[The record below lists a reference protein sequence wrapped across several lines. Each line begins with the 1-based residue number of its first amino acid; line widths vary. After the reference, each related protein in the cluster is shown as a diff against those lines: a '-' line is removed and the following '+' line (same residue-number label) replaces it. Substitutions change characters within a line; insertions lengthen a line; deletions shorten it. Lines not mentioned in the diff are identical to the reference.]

1 MFDKLLLPI
10 DPSKRL
16 KPARDYAVALAKRLD
31 VPLTATFVSNP
42 SKAGTVTASNETS
55 KGFETL
61 GKRQLNQFVEDI
73 NDIQVTP
80 VLKIGKRRKILAEMV
95 NEGVADTLILG
106 PFRSVITRLFTG
118 SEVERILDSE
128 SSHAFVIREDHPLPG
143 PGSPGLVVFDG
154 LELPKRALK
163 MVEDFARKF
172 GCDIEFLHLGTEIF
186 GGAEALD
193 SAVSELRNLL
203 GGDYHVT
210 STIVPLSFF
219 KTRRSIT
226 NSVVKQEGA
235 RVVIL
240 PDVEDAVSDILIHQ
254 LVLSAA
260 VPVCVL
266 R

>member
-31 VPLTATFVSNP
+31 VPLAATFVSNP
-42 SKAGTVTASNETS
+42 SKTGTVTASTETRT
-55 KGFETL
+55 GFETL
-61 GKRQLNQFVEDI
+61 GKRQLDQFVEEISDI
-73 NDIQVTP
+73 KVKPIFKT
-80 VLKIGKRRKILAEMV
+80 GKRRKVLAEMV

-106 PFRSVITRLFTG
+106 PFRSFITRFFTG

-128 SSHAFVIREDHPLPG
+128 SSHAFVVREDHPLPG
-143 PGSPGLVVFDG
+143 SGSPALVVFDG
-154 LELPKRALK
+154 LELSERALE
-163 MVEDFARKF
+163 MVNDFARKF

-193 SAVSELRNLL
+193 SAVSELRNRL
-203 GGDYHVT
+203 GGEYHVT
-210 STIVPLSFF
+210 STIIPLSLFR
-219 KTRRSIT
+219 TRRSIT

-235 RVVIL
+235 RIVIL
-240 PDVEDAVSDILIHQ
+240 PDIEDAVSDILIHQ

>member
-31 VPLTATFVSNP
+31 IPLTATFVTNP
-42 SKAGTVTASNETS
+42 SKTGTVTASVETS

-61 GKRQLNQFVEDI
+61 GKRQLDLFVEQS
-73 NDIQVTP
+73 DIQIIP
-80 VLKIGKRRKILAEMV
+80 VLKIGKRRKILAEMI

-118 SEVERILDSE
+118 SEVERILESE
-128 SSHAFVIREDHPLPG
+128 SSHAFVIREDYPLPG
-143 PGSPGLVVFDG
+143 PGSPALVVFDG
-154 LELPKRALK
+154 QELPKRALK
-163 MVEDFARKF
+163 MIGAFARKF

-193 SAVSELRNLL
+193 SAVFELRNLL

-210 STIVPLSFF
+210 STIMPLSFF
-219 KTRRSIT
+219 KTRRLIT

-235 RVVIL
+235 RMVIL
-240 PDVEDAVSDILIHQ
+240 PDIEDAVSDILIHQ
-254 LVLSAA
+254 LVLNAA